1 MNNTKFY
8 KKYLM
13 SPGLVRFN
21 TDKEEI
27 ILLEKEM
34 IDNNL
39 NTLKQKP
46 VVIGHDGE
54 LTVGEVVDCY
64 FDIDKG
70 YYIVGFNVWDDE
82 AKNLLDNKQFSVSS
96 TYEVVNKTDAV
107 EKYHNMDYNYRVN
120 SLDFINLAIVEK
132 PRYQETKVYVNSLD
146 GEEDIKENG
155 GPGSGNF
162 GHAGRP
168 GKRGGSSS
176 YGSRSYEELSSIVA
190 KKKEQSLKTGG
201 KLFEAIRQKAQER
214 ISKDLDLKKRVDE
227 YLNKRKEK
235 DNIKQKD
242 IQDKESIDIEKGD
255 KAPIQEKEP
264 IQRKYDYS
272 IEELEKEANER
283 KLKRY
288 QDYLEFRKQYEQDN
302 THTQA
307 EFDLYRSGEKK
318 LKRIEEELK
327 TNPNLSDIEKAKLF
341 NMFDTEY
348 KKMKQDPQKIE
359 ERKQKR
365 EDKYQEQQEKIKSGD
380 YSIANFGLKRL
391 PGTKQFEE
399 QLGTGAVYKPNKS
412 FWNEYKNN
420 LEKMKEHFIV
430 RKTFDGNWVV
440 MEKSDKQPIQETKQ
454 ETPIKEESKKESKK
468 KIEYLTG
475 EEQKQIK
482 QAFDN
487 PYRKD
492 YNNPENV
499 KLRKEL
505 ADKMDLE
512 KLTNQFQKTLEKS
525 FVPKELLNEEQLNN
539 LNDMNK
545 MKLSDYLSGQEYNRN
560 THVFERALLEKISGG
575 DNDFRKLE
583 PLAKEYIQDYYLKGK
598 KHIQEKKPEKDTYE
612 KDFDKDVSQK
622 DIKRVM
628 EDYRGYD
635 DTWKTREDL
644 KMKAEEVIN
653 RVSDKAIDN
662 VFKKH
667 IKPYIKNTEKIEKG
681 DLRFT
686 DYEFLKT
693 PTWKFFEAVLIKK
706 YGKEKAMNV
715 FLDMFNKSVANNK

>member
-82 AKNLLDNKQFSVSS
+82 AKELLDNKQFSVSS

-107 EKYHNMDYNYRVN
+107 EKYHNMDYDYRVN

-132 PRYQETKVYVNSLD
+132 PRYQETKLYVNSLD

-227 YLNKRKEK
+227 YLTKRKETN
-235 DNIKQKD
+235 NIKQKD
-242 IQDKESIDIEKGD
+242 IQDKESINIEKGD
-255 KAPIQEKEP
+255 KAPIQETKQETS

-302 THTQA
+302 THSQA

-412 FWNEYKNN
+412 FWDEYKNN

-440 MEKSDKQPIQETKQ
+440 MEKNTNEYKSFSNVFDKYINRNQEKIKDYLKSGERDNFIKEFYDGSREQYEKEKIEEIKRTYQPI
-454 ETPIKEESKKESKK
+454 
-468 KIEYLTG
+468 
-475 EEQKQIK
+475 
-482 QAFDN
+482 
-487 PYRKD
+487 
-492 YNNPENV
+492 
-499 KLRKEL
+499 
-505 ADKMDLE
+505 
-512 KLTNQFQKTLEKS
+512 
-525 FVPKELLNEEQLNN
+525 LN
-539 LNDMNK
+539 
-545 MKLSDYLSGQEYNRN
+545 
-560 THVFERALLEKISGG
+560 
-575 DNDFRKLE
+575 
-583 PLAKEYIQDYYLKGK
+583 
-598 KHIQEKKPEKDTYE
+598 
-612 KDFDKDVSQK
+612 
-622 DIKRVM
+622 
-628 EDYRGYD
+628 
-635 DTWKTREDL
+635 
-644 KMKAEEVIN
+644 
-653 RVSDKAIDN
+653 
-662 VFKKH
+662 
-667 IKPYIKNTEKIEKG
+667 KIEKG
-681 DLRFT
+681 ESSGEYNKNEMGEYQTILKSYDMNKDFWDL
-686 DYEFLKT
+686 YKSAKEEFKDGGYNVIKNKDGNWEMIKYKQAPTEEENKARREKNLKYAQNQFD
-693 PTWKFFEAVLIKK
+693 KKKK
-706 YGKEKAMNV
+706 YLTDLYYSNLEKSREQDKLTGRNV
-715 FLDMFNKSVANNK
+715 SYGETLEEFIERNWKNYE